1 MRASIGDRK
10 ERVRNDMTE
19 DDAAGARVRP
29 ITSYIWPNCLIDAA
43 LLNMHERVLIKR
55 YSNSRLYNTETGA
68 FVSLADLADML
79 VSRQRII
86 VQDAETGEDITSE
99 ILDLL
104 NDR

>member
-1 MRASIGDRK
+1 MPRGAS
-10 ERVRNDMTE
+10 
-19 DDAAGARVRP
+19 AA
-29 ITSYIWPNCLIDAA
+29 YNLIWPNCLIDAA